1 MVSQVTSSDSRIQ
14 TAYLLG
20 MFIGKGIDDH
30 RIIYSLIDEFINN
43 SKTNS
48 EDINSILIDVV
59 CALRKMHTMEE

>member
-1 MVSQVTSSDSRIQ
+1 
-14 TAYLLG
+14 

-59 CALRKMHTMEE
+59 CALRKMHTMEG

>member
-1 MVSQVTSSDSRIQ
+1 
-14 TAYLLG
+14 

-43 SKTNS
+43 SKSNS